1 MPSSELHGARD
12 TSVRATSLNESLDGA
27 DAVSTIQCAQIQN
40 GQDLGP
46 THLIGGGDVYS
57 PYAEW
62 INQPFVE

>member
-1 MPSSELHGARD
+1 VKLSFTYTPKS
-12 TSVRATSLNESLDGA
+12 TSLNESLDGA
-27 DAVSTIQCAQIQN
+27 DAVSTVQCEQIQN

-46 THLIGGGDVYS
+46 TYSIGGGNVFN